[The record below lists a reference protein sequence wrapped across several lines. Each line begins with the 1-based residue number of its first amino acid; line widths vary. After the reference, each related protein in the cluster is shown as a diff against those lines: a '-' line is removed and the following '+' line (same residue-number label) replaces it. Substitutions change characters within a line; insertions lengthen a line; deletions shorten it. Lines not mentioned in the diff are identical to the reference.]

1 MNKKSFFAISLI
13 FVVLAGFSF
22 QCGKKKKI
30 EESIET
36 GKNIYEANCSPCHGI
51 NGEGDGPGAA
61 ALNPK
66 PRNYK
71 KDGFK
76 YGSSIEEVKR
86 TISEGI
92 EGTAMPTWAEV
103 LTDDQ
108 ITHVAEYVKSLAASS
123 AE

>member
-1 MNKKSFFAISLI
+1 MNKKLLKYVCFIAVVAFAASH
-13 FVVLAGFSF
+13 
-22 QCGKKKKI
+22 CNKRKKS
-30 EESIET
+30 EESLET
-36 GKNIYEANCSPCHGI
+36 GKNIYEANCAACHGI

-66 PRNYK
+66 PRNYR

-76 YGSSIEEVKR
+76 YGSSLEEVKR
-86 TISEGI
+86 TINEGI

-103 LTDDQ
+103 LTDEQ
-108 ITHVAEYVKSLAASS
+108 ITQVAEYVKTLAASS

>member
-1 MNKKSFFAISLI
+1 MHRKSVKYICVISIVSFLAI
-13 FVVLAGFSF
+13 
-22 QCGKKKKI
+22 QCNKKKKA

-36 GKNIYEANCSPCHGI
+36 GKNIYEANCSACHGI

-76 YGSSIEEVKR
+76 YGSSQEEVKR
-86 TISEGI
+86 TINEGI
-92 EGTAMPTWAEV
+92 EGTAMPSWAEV
-103 LTDDQ
+103 LTDEQ
-108 ITHVAEYVKSLAASS
+108 ITQVAEYVKSLAASS
-123 AE
+123 VE

>member
-1 MNKKSFFAISLI
+1 MMKKAITYFCLIIFLSLL
-13 FVVLAGFSF
+13 VVECS
-22 QCGKKKKI
+22 KKKKT
-30 EESIET
+30 EESIEN
-36 GKNIYEANCSPCHGI
+36 GKNIYEANCSACHGV

-76 YGSSIEEVKR
+76 YGSSLEEVKR
-86 TISEGI
+86 TINEGL
-92 EGTAMPTWAEV
+92 EGTAMPNWSEV
-103 LTDDQ
+103 LTDEQ
-108 ITHVAEYVKSLAASS
+108 ITQVAQYVKSLAASS